1 MNKTVSPILLAVLL
15 ACSLAAPASGAK
27 PTVPAALN
35 DAEELAPLPGGAWL
49 ALDKRALRLVDA
61 DGRERATLP
70 LRGEKLDL
78 RPLDGGALAIVVDA
92 NTERALPVRIDFKAG
107 TLRALPVLPET
118 GFGIE
123 AACMYR
129 DAQQLDYVFLVAKD
143 GQAQQWLL
151 GSGASSEHRL
161 VRRLALP
168 SGVETC
174 RVDDAHG
181 TLFAA
186 EEGLG
191 LWAYGADAEGPP
203 ARTPVALQAPHGG
216 LNGELTALA
225 VLPGGVAAIDD
236 KGSLLTWKRDG
247 KHWRALPGRPLGAEQ
262 LVTLEPA
269 SARLMV
275 RTDKGWQ
282 APALAWKAGS
292 APPKRLPIVLPRMQT
307 EPVAQLGDAADDP
320 AIWVHPTDPA
330 KSRILG
336 TNKKQG
342 MLVYDLQGRQTQ
354 LLAAGRLNNVDLRQ
368 DVRFGAERFD
378 LAVATQRDEH
388 AMVLFAIDGQGTL
401 REAARLPTSL
411 GDIYGT
417 CLLRT
422 PEGGLDAF
430 VNDKDGRYE
439 HYQITRTGGQ
449 FGARLARTFKLASQ
463 PEGCVADDR
472 SGLLFVGEED
482 RGLWVTSARAD
493 QPATLKMVMPVGE
506 WLHDDVEGMGIYHGA
521 KKSYLV
527 VSSQGNN
534 SYVVFDA
541 AAPFAVRGAFRV
553 GLDAVNGIDGA
564 SETDGLEVTSANL
577 GGPFARGML
586 VVHDGFKRMPDG
598 AQNYKAVAWED
609 IAKALMLD
617 EGEK

>member
-1 MNKTVSPILLAVLL
+1 MNKSVTPILLAALL
-15 ACSLAAPASGAK
+15 ASTLAAPAWGAA
-27 PTVPAALN
+27 PTVPAPLN
-35 DAEELAPLPGGAWL
+35 DADELAALPGGGWL
-49 ALDKRALRLVDA
+49 ALNKRALRLVGA
-61 DGRERATLP
+61 DGRERASLP

-78 RPLDGGALAIVVDA
+78 RPVDGGALAIVVDS
-92 NTERALPVRIDFKAG
+92 NTERALPVRIDLKAG
-107 TLRALPVLPET
+107 LLRALPVLPET

-129 DAQQLDYVFLVAKD
+129 DGQGLDYVFLVAKD

-151 GSGASSEHRL
+151 GSGAKDEHRL

-168 SGVETC
+168 SGVELC
-174 RVDDAHG
+174 RVDDAHA

-186 EEGLG
+186 EEGMG

-203 ARTPVALQAPHGG
+203 ARSPVALRAPYGS
-216 LNGELTALA
+216 LTGELTALA
-225 VLPGGVAAIDD
+225 VLPGGVAAVDD
-236 KGSLLTWKRDG
+236 NGALLTWRRDG
-247 KHWRALPGRPLGAEQ
+247 ARWRALPGRKLGAQQ
-262 LVTLEPA
+262 LVALAPS
-269 SARLMV
+269 SANLMV
-275 RTDKGWQ
+275 RTAKGWQ

-330 KSRILG
+330 RSRILG

-354 LLAAGRLNNVDLRQ
+354 MLAAGRLNNVDLRQ

-378 LAVATQRDEH
+378 LALATQRDEH
-388 AMVLFAIDGQGTL
+388 AMVLFAIDGEGEL
-401 REAARLPTSL
+401 REAARLPTGL

-439 HYQITRTGGQ
+439 HYQITRTGAK
-449 FGARLARTFKLASQ
+449 FGAKLARTFKLATQ
-463 PEGCVADDR
+463 PEGCVADDK

-493 QPATLKMVMPVGE
+493 QPATLRMVMPVGD
-506 WLHDDVEGMGIYHGA
+506 WLIDDVEGMGIYHGA
-521 KKSYLV
+521 KASYLV

-541 AAPFAVRGAFRV
+541 AAPFKVRGAFRV

-564 SETDGLEVTSANL
+564 SETDGLEVTSTNL

-609 IAKALMLD
+609 IAKALKL
-617 EGEK
+617 E

>member
-1 MNKTVSPILLAVLL
+1 MNKSVTPIFLAALLAS
-15 ACSLAAPASGAK
+15 ALAAPAWGAA
-27 PTVPAALN
+27 PTVPASLN
-35 DAEELAPLPGGAWL
+35 DADELAALPGGGWL
-49 ALDKRALRLVDA
+49 ALNQRALRLVGA
-61 DGRERATLP
+61 DGRERASLP

-78 RPLDGGALAIVVDA
+78 RPAEGGALAIVIDS
-92 NTERALPVRIDFKAG
+92 NTERTLPVRIDVKAG
-107 TLRALPVLPET
+107 LLRALPVLPET

-129 DAQQLDYVFLVAKD
+129 DGQGLDYVFLVAKD

-151 GSGASSEHRL
+151 GSGANNEHRL

-168 SGVETC
+168 SGVEAC
-174 RVDDAHG
+174 RVDDAHA

-186 EEGLG
+186 EEGMG

-203 ARTPVALQAPHGG
+203 ARSPVALRAPYGS
-216 LNGELTALA
+216 LTGELTALA
-225 VLPGGVAAIDD
+225 VLPGGVAAVDD
-236 KGSLLTWKRDG
+236 NGALLTWRRDG
-247 KHWRALPGRPLGAEQ
+247 ARWRALPGRKLGAEQ
-262 LVTLEPA
+262 LVALAPS
-269 SARLMV
+269 SANLMV
-275 RTDKGWQ
+275 RTAQGWQ

-354 LLAAGRLNNVDLRQ
+354 MLAAGRLNNVDLRQ

-388 AMVLFAIDGQGTL
+388 AMVLFAIDGEGEL
-401 REAARLPTSL
+401 REAARLPTGL

-439 HYQITRTGGQ
+439 HYQITRSGGK
-449 FGARLARTFKLASQ
+449 FGAKLARRFKLATQ

-521 KKSYLV
+521 KRSYLV

-553 GLDAVNGIDGA
+553 GLDAVSGIDGA
-564 SETDGLEVTSANL
+564 SETDGLDVTSANL
-577 GGPFARGML
+577 GRPFARGML
-586 VVHDGFKRMPDG
+586 VVHDGYKRMPDG
-598 AQNYKAVAWED
+598 AQNYKAVAWDD
-609 IAKALMLD
+609 IARALQLD
-617 EGEK
+617 